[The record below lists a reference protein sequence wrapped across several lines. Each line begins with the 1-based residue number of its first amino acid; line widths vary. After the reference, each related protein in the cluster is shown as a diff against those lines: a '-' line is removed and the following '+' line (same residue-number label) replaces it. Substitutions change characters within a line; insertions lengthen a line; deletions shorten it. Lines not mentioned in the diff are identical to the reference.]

1 MNALTSHLSKWNSP
15 FQLLAKSHHF
25 TLFWVGQSLSEIG
38 NRLTG
43 FGLGIWVYQNT
54 HAVAQ
59 LSLVLFFTT
68 LPGVLMT
75 PFVGALVDRWNR
87 QRIILL
93 SDILAALI
101 TLALVLLLLN
111 HNLHIWHTYVSAFF
125 TSVCGSFQMVTK
137 GAVLPMLVPKREIG
151 RANGLIQLSSA
162 VGQVAAPGLAG
173 LLIAYV
179 HLEGLLWID
188 FSTYFVAF
196 FTLLLIHIPQ
206 PDQSS
211 RLGKANPSLIDDVAY
226 GWQTISSQIVLIVVL
241 VFMALHFFVSG
252 MTNVLINPLILSF
265 SSEAS
270 FGAIMSVAGVGMV
283 VGSITMSIWG
293 GEKNRF
299 AALLGFAALNGIGLI
314 ITGLKPSIPLIS
326 FGVFLSFLSLP
337 LILGTNQTIWQ
348 TNIDKNVQGRVL
360 SMVGMMTGLAVA
372 FGNLSAS
379 PLADSVL
386 EPMLSRGG
394 MLADTVG
401 LLLETG
407 EGRGIGFLIV
417 IEGLVVLLVSA
428 SLYNYHHHFQHLD
441 AKQMAL
447 DIERETQT
455 LKGLPQVAKQDE
467 SVAVEGDIE
476 QLQTLELLQP
486 KSALCHDEIV
496 VVEVSN
502 EAQIQS
508 QIPRVIDRDT

>member
-1 MNALTSHLSKWNSP
+1 MNALTSRLSKWKSP
-15 FQLLAKSHHF
+15 FQLLGESRHF
-25 TLFWVGQSLSEIG
+25 TLFWIGQSLSEIG

-87 QRIILL
+87 QRIILI
-93 SDILAALI
+93 SDIVAALI
-101 TLALVLLLLN
+101 TLALALLLLN
-111 HNLHIWHTYVSAFF
+111 HNLQIWHTYVSAFF
-125 TSVCGSFQMVTK
+125 TSVCGSFQMLTK
-137 GAVLPMLVPKREIG
+137 GAVLPMLVPKPEIG

-173 LLIAYV
+173 LFITYI

-206 PDQSS
+206 PDPTS

-226 GWQTISSQIVLIVVL
+226 GWQTISSKIVLIVVL
-241 VFMALHFFVSG
+241 VFMALHFFMSG

-270 FGAIMSVAGVGMV
+270 FGAVMSVAGAGMV
-283 VGSITMSIWG
+283 FGSITMSIWG

-299 AALLGFAALNGIGLI
+299 VALLGFAALNGIGLI

-326 FGVFLSFLSLP
+326 FGVFLSFWSLP

-348 TNIDKNVQGRVL
+348 TNIDKNAQGRVL
-360 SMVGMMTGLAVA
+360 SMVGMMTGLGVA

-379 PLADSVL
+379 PLADRVL
-386 EPMLSRGG
+386 EPMLSKGG
-394 MLADTVG
+394 LLADTVG
-401 LLLETG
+401 LLLGTG
-407 EGRGIGFLIV
+407 DGRGIGFLIV
-417 IEGLVVLLVSA
+417 IEGLVLLLVSA
-428 SLYNYHHHFQHLD
+428 SLYNYHHHFKNLD
-441 AKQMAL
+441 AGLVDL
-447 DIERETQT
+447 DIEGETQT
-455 LKGLPQVAKQDE
+455 LKQLPQVDQPDV
-467 SVAVEGDIE
+467 SVVVEADIE
-476 QLQTLELLQP
+476 KLQPLEILQP
-486 KSALCHDEIV
+486 KSDLSHDESV
-496 VVEVSN
+496 VVEVNN
-502 EAQIQS
+502 EAQIES
-508 QIPRVIDRDT
+508 PIPIVVDRDT